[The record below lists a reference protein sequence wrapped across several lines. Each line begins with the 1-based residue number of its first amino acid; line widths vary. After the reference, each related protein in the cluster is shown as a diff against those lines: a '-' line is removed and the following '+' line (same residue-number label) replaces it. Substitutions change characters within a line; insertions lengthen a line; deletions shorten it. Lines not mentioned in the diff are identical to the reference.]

1 VFSGFG
7 ISKCFKEEILT
18 LRVLI
23 YDKKQNDEQPRTAEM
38 WPDGR
43 TDGRT
48 HQTVPREN
56 FKIEKKYIYILQYFK

>member
-23 YDKKQNDEQPRTAEM
+23 QDKKQSDEQPRTAEM
-38 WPDGR
+38 WPDEIIKPFRG
-43 TDGRT
+43 
-48 HQTVPREN
+48 
-56 FKIEKKYIYILQYFK
+56 KMSKLEKKKYWNLQ